1 MSPKPVPPPRPVA
14 VRFRD
19 QIESAEADGRTRPEM
34 TLRLTHG
41 DASLLKRDGNVALAD
56 ISFIDGVMRYLGVKV
71 EAGGVKASELV
82 FSD

>member
-1 MSPKPVPPPRPVA
+1 
-14 VRFRD
+14 
-19 QIESAEADGRTRPEM
+19 M